1 MNLEDFKI
9 TSGIN
14 SHQNASIERNEKTI
28 DYSSSK
34 PLSYADILSITKGLN
49 VISEFFDVN
58 AVVTVSGTN
67 ISAVA
72 LGKSLEEAI
81 VQAMDSNPLDFVNAN
96 VVVSAEI
103 DSDAAKM
110 LKGVNII
117 IAPKFT
123 KNAVEYLDSHD
134 ICYVSI
140 ETPLKDYKKY
150 LSNETIVTPLGTLV
164 QTPNLSELDKE
175 TFIRFH
181 IPPKEMTVEQIEDA
195 VFAWKV
201 AKHAKSQAVVIAKDL
216 KTSAVAQGLRSDASE
231 YALNAAC
238 ERAKDAVLAS
248 DIPLDV
254 HDINAAIQCRIALV
268 IVPSASSKV
277 VETVDKYGLALITT
291 GITNKLF

>member
-96 VVVSAEI
+96 VEGCKACKISG
-103 DSDAAKM
+103 SCNRKRF
-110 LKGVNII
+110 KNI
-117 IAPKFT
+117 
-123 KNAVEYLDSHD
+123 S
-134 ICYVSI
+134 C
-140 ETPLKDYKKY
+140 
-150 LSNETIVTPLGTLV
+150 
-164 QTPNLSELDKE
+164 
-175 TFIRFH
+175 
-181 IPPKEMTVEQIEDA
+181 
-195 VFAWKV
+195 
-201 AKHAKSQAVVIAKDL
+201 
-216 KTSAVAQGLRSDASE
+216 
-231 YALNAAC
+231 
-238 ERAKDAVLAS
+238 
-248 DIPLDV
+248 
-254 HDINAAIQCRIALV
+254 
-268 IVPSASSKV
+268 SSRL
-277 VETVDKYGLALITT
+277 EE
-291 GITNKLF
+291 

>member
-134 ICYVSI
+134 IWYVSI

-175 TFIRFH
+175 TFKVVSKNK
-181 IPPKEMTVEQIEDA
+181 PTVELIEDA

-277 VETVDKYGLALITT
+277 VETADKYGLALITT

>member
-1 MNLEDFKI
+1 M
-9 TSGIN
+9 
-14 SHQNASIERNEKTI
+14 
-28 DYSSSK
+28 
-34 PLSYADILSITKGLN
+34 SITKGLN
-49 VISEFFDVN
+49 VISEIFDVN

-175 TFIRFH
+175 TFKVVSKNK
-181 IPPKEMTVEQIEDA
+181 PTVELIEDA
-195 VFAWKV
+195 VL
-201 AKHAKSQAVVIAKDL
+201 HGRLQSMQN
-216 KTSAVAQGLRSDASE
+216 LRQ
-231 YALNAAC
+231 L
-238 ERAKDAVLAS
+238 
-248 DIPLDV
+248 
-254 HDINAAIQCRIALV
+254 
-268 IVPSASSKV
+268 
-277 VETVDKYGLALITT
+277 
-291 GITNKLF
+291 

>member
-14 SHQNASIERNEKTI
+14 SHQNASIEINEKTI

-134 ICYVSI
+134 ICYVCLLY
-140 ETPLKDYKKY
+140 T
-150 LSNETIVTPLGTLV
+150 
-164 QTPNLSELDKE
+164 
-175 TFIRFH
+175 
-181 IPPKEMTVEQIEDA
+181 
-195 VFAWKV
+195 
-201 AKHAKSQAVVIAKDL
+201 
-216 KTSAVAQGLRSDASE
+216 SDAADE
-231 YALNAAC
+231 
-238 ERAKDAVLAS
+238 
-248 DIPLDV
+248 
-254 HDINAAIQCRIALV
+254 
-268 IVPSASSKV
+268 
-277 VETVDKYGLALITT
+277 
-291 GITNKLF
+291 

>member
-49 VISEFFDVN
+49 VISEIFDVN

-181 IPPKEMTVEQIEDA
+181 IPPKETKGIPSRMASI
-195 VFAWKV
+195 FPLI
-201 AKHAKSQAVVIAKDL
+201 KSGGRL
-216 KTSAVAQGLRSDASE
+216 QGHQYPFL
-231 YALNAAC
+231 L
-238 ERAKDAVLAS
+238 
-248 DIPLDV
+248 
-254 HDINAAIQCRIALV
+254 
-268 IVPSASSKV
+268 PSRTGTDPSV
-277 VETVDKYGLALITT
+277 TELIL
-291 GITNKLF
+291 IDP